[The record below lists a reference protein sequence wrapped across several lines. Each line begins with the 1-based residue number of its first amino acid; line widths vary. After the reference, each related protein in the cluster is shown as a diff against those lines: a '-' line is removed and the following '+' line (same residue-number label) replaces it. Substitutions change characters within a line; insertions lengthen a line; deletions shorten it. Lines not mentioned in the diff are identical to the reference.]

1 MQTFDKIM
9 SDLKDRNFK
18 PIYFLMGEEP
28 YFIDVITDYIEKN
41 LLREDEKAFN
51 QTVVYGADVDL
62 AQVINTAKR
71 FPMMSEYNL
80 VIVKEAQ
87 NVKGLDGTGDGK
99 VDPFALYAENPQKS
113 TVLVIAYKG
122 KKLDSRKKLT
132 KYLDANHVLFES
144 KPLYDN
150 QVGRWITDYLK
161 SRNLQID
168 PNASEIMASHL
179 GNNLS
184 SIVMELE
191 KLKVAVGEG
200 GKITS
205 ADIERNVGISKDFN
219 VFELQKAIGARDVY
233 KSALIAKHMGAMPR
247 HSIIPDIAVLYGFFT
262 KIMIMSSMRGA
273 SNAELASAMKV
284 SPFFLSDYQLAG
296 RNYSMSQCAQVIS
309 ILREYDAYSKGIDAP
324 AVDDADLLREM
335 VFKIV
340 LCK

>member
-1 MQTFDKIM
+1 MQTFEQIM
-9 SDLKDRNFK
+9 RDLKERKFK
-18 PIYFLMGEEP
+18 PVYFLMGEEP

-41 LLREDEKAFN
+41 LLKEDEKAFN

-62 AQVINTAKR
+62 GQIINTAKR

-161 SRNLQID
+161 LRNIQIE
-168 PNASEIMASHL
+168 PNAAEIMAAHL

-184 SIVMELE
+184 SIVMELD

-205 ADIERNVGISKDFN
+205 ADVERNVGISKDFN
-219 VFELQKAIGARDVY
+219 VFELQKAIGARDMY
-233 KSALIAKHMGAMPR
+233 KSALIAKHMGAMPK

-262 KIMIMSSMRGA
+262 KTMILNSMRGA
-273 SNAELASAMKV
+273 SNAELASALKV
-284 SPFFLSDYQLAG
+284 SPFFIADYQLAG

-324 AVDDADLLREM
+324 AIDDADLLREM
-335 VFKIV
+335 IMKIV